1 MALHNFICDS
11 ALKDYKFDKCNEDE
25 EYMYDTK
32 EDEGQQEAQTS
43 DDDVHEEANAITMNT
58 IRDNIVNALV
68 SGG

>member
-1 MALHNFICDS
+1 MS
-11 ALKDYKFDKCNEDE
+11 
-25 EYMYDTK
+25 DTE

-43 DDDVHEEANAITMNT
+43 DDDVCEEANAITMNT